1 MRDIIPI
8 NIASAIVTHT
18 QKNGSNPT
26 VNALSINPSEQI
38 HETYSGARRSVIGKA
53 RIPIAIQASMSN
65 NVQQNPGHAIHTP
78 IISMDRRYCIT
89 PQTRANKATVTR
101 SA

>member
-1 MRDIIPI
+1 MRDIIHI
-8 NIASAIVTHT
+8 ITAGVTDQPT
-18 QKNGSNPT
+18 QKNGINPA

-38 HETYSGARRSVIGKA
+38 HATYSGARKSVIGRA

-65 NVQQNPGHAIHTP
+65 NVRQNPGHAINIP
-78 IISMDRRYCIT
+78 IIARDKTACII

-101 SA
+101 SS